1 MGNDAPDPVPGATV
15 GEDSSDKGYVGLRL
29 ARLWLD
35 RSTRCEK
42 IFTSRDRALR
52 DLLAFQWPTS
62 KKPFSFDLGGQFR
75 GDALDGQ
82 SFLAEVKNYE
92 KENDLPSHF
101 RAYLAKCYVALD
113 VRPTACD
120 NFLWISWAPFQAQ
133 QWDNHTTHANVVKA
147 LLNKENRELIF
158 GVKESDKA
166 AQMIDHQRANMVAD
180 RVWLLTLSHRQ
191 DDFHLLDDHYRQVVA
206 AVAAAAG

>member
-1 MGNDAPDPVPGATV
+1 MGNDAPAPVPGATV
-15 GEDSSDKGYVGLRL
+15 GEDSSDKGHVGLRL

-52 DLLAFQWPTS
+52 DLLAFHWPNS
-62 KKPFSFDLGGQFR
+62 KRPFSFDLGGQFR
-75 GDALDGQ
+75 GDTLDGQ
-82 SFLAEVKNYE
+82 SFLAEVKNYD
-92 KENDLPSHF
+92 KERDLPDHF
-101 RAYLAKCYVALD
+101 RAFLAKCYVALD

-133 QWDNHTTHANVVKA
+133 QWDKHTTHANVVKA
-147 LLNKENRELIF
+147 LLHKANLNLVF
-158 GVKESDKA
+158 GVDGIDEA
-166 AQMIDHQRANMVAD
+166 AEMIDHERANLVAN

-191 DDFHLLDDHYRQVVA
+191 DDFHLLDEHYKQVVA
-206 AVAAAAG
+206 AATAAAS